1 MPIEYR
7 SDLLRRTLANLHREA
22 PGVRG
27 SAVITSDGFV
37 IAVFPPGWDSDIQDP
52 TGGENVAA
60 MSAVVVGQAERT
72 MGRLAQGEL
81 ERVLMEGEKGSV
93 AVFPITDDSA
103 LALLIEKDAKMGLT
117 LHAARK
123 AAQELRAI
131 LKKEKEE

>member
-1 MPIEYR
+1 VGLVEI
-7 SDLLRRTLANLHREA
+7 AREA
-22 PGVRG
+22 TRPK
-27 SAVITSDGFV
+27 
-37 IAVFPPGWDSDIQDP
+37 P
-52 TGGENVAA
+52 TGNEGAIDRIFGLMQEDRKTLE
-60 MSAVVVGQAERT
+60 SK
-72 MGRLAQGEL
+72 LKGEL